1 MSDSPFVPQNVTDY
15 IKKNE
20 IEDNIE
26 KCVNTV
32 LENLPENPYNYFT
45 SYFSYVKTK

>member
-1 MSDSPFVPQNVTDY
+1 MSNSPFVPQNVTDY

-20 IEDNIE
+20 IEENIE

-32 LENLPENPYNYFT
+32 LENLPENPYNYLT
-45 SYFSYVKTK
+45 SYFSNVILK